1 MLDRGQRPLGR
12 DQFQSTRG
20 GAAPSSGPSP
30 AYRRGDQTS
39 RLEGLAGGLHRTAV
53 FSRAIVGLVLVVAA
67 VVWALARGLRFYGFS
82 PVHLVYDLDQPPW
95 LLLLVSAWL
104 LYRSRRR

>member
-12 DQFQSTRG
+12 DQFQSTLN
-20 GAAPSSGPSP
+20 GAVPRPGPSP
-30 AYRRGDQTS
+30 ARGRADGT
-39 RLEGLAGGLHRTAV
+39 RELAGGLRRTAV
-53 FSRAIVGLVLVVAA
+53 FSRAIVGLVLVAGA
-67 VVWALARGLRFYGFS
+67 VVWALARGLRFYGVS